1 MGYLNQNDWLQ
12 QEAEE
17 EAEARCEAG
26 NELFAAIEQLHVLT
40 DRHWLPAEVD
50 AVELQNLRD
59 RARRLYVEA
68 RLLIGPPPPPARH
81 VVNWRLKADD
91 DPGMHALRTAIR
103 AGEDPPASVW
113 QSAWQR
119 FQA

>member
-17 EAEARCEAG
+17 EAEAARQAG
-26 NELFAAIEQLHVLT
+26 DELFGAVELLHVLT
-40 DRHWLPAEVD
+40 DRHDWSEATAE
-50 AVELQNLRD
+50 EIQKLRD
-59 RARRLYVEA
+59 AARMLYVAA